1 MNNNILFHYIDN
13 IYLGSTA
20 LLQAAQEGHLEV
32 LKHLLNQGSSVQERT
47 NKGKN
52 DILSIL
58 SFINICNSVYECLIV
73 I

>member
-1 MNNNILFHYIDN
+1 MNNIILFHYIDD

-58 SFINICNSVYECLIV
+58 SFINICTQLCI
-73 I
+73 

>member
-1 MNNNILFHYIDN
+1 MNNIILFHYIDN

-52 DILSIL
+52 DILSI
-58 SFINICNSVYECLIV
+58 FAYNSVYERLIV